1 MADPIILGPGVRVNP
16 AAFSDVVGVAGDSGR
31 FGVIGS
37 NATNPAF
44 GFLGGN
50 DLQFTQHAGAYGES
64 DQQGV
69 MGLTTVPKGTGVY
82 GGGTTAAGGD
92 QIGVRGETVTN
103 VGVFGHS
110 FGAGNGVNGRSD
122 GNGFGVKGDS
132 PGGFAAVHGNGGKNG
147 VWGFTVSATDSGVF
161 AQNDGDGFGVAGVS
175 KGGIGVLGR
184 GGRLAGRFEGD
195 VEVTGDIR
203 FIKGD
208 IAEEFPVATADLSTV
223 EPGTVMVLN
232 AEGALQH
239 SERPYDK
246 RVAGVVSGAG
256 EYKAAIILDKQSS
269 QETRM
274 PIAVVGKTYCK
285 ADAQYGSIEV
295 GDLLTTSPT
304 PGHAMKAGDSARAFG
319 AVIGKAL
326 RPLEQG
332 QGLVPILI
340 ALQ

>member
-1 MADPIILGPGVRVNP
+1 MADPVINFPKPI
-16 AAFSDVVGVAGDSGR
+16 AGVAGDADQA
-31 FGVIGS
+31 GVEGIKGHAS
-37 NATNPAF
+37 
-44 GFLGGN
+44 GFLGLK
-50 DLQFTQHAGAYGES
+50 DPQFNQAAGVYGQS

-103 VGVFGHS
+103 VGVFGRS
-110 FGAGNGVNGRSD
+110 FGSGAGVRGESAKNGVVGQTSSATDAGVNGRND
-122 GNGFGVKGDS
+122 GNGFGVF
-132 PGGFAAVHGNGGKNG
+132 GGSLGG
-147 VWGFTVSATDSGVF
+147 SGVEGHST
-161 AQNDGDGFGVAGVS
+161 NGTGVVGFSEHG
-175 KGGIGVLGR
+175 
-184 GGRLAGRFEGD
+184 LAGRFIGD

-203 FIKGD
+203 FVKGD
-208 IAEEFPVATADLSTV
+208 LAEEFPVATADLSTV

-232 AEGALQH
+232 AEGTLQH
-239 SERPYDK
+239 SERPYDR

-256 EYKAAIILDKQSS
+256 GYKSAIVLDKQSS
-269 QETRM
+269 QEKRM
-274 PIAVVGKTYCK
+274 PIALVGKTYCK

-304 PGHAMKAGDSARAFG
+304 PGHAMKAGDPARAFG